1 MNKKLTSISLAGVM
15 LLSTASPVF
24 AAAENTIKEAKEP
37 NKMEQLVKDGRE
49 KMAKAEEK
57 MTEAKDKAEEK
68 AKEVKEK
75 VAPKLEEVKEALNKE
90 IAKEKAVRESK
101 NLKEAKDDV
110 ITNYENAIAAA
121 KSIANDKEAKP
132 EQFENA
138 LKALVEAHEKL
149 GFKADAKVEEKKEMK
164 TVDVKA
170 TNQKVKLDGKDVVIY
185 GYNIDGYNYF
195 KLRDLAAVLK
205 DSKAK
210 FGVEYKDALVTLT
223 KGADYKVAETDQK
236 EVKAMSKGMITND
249 KVMVGDKALTAKAY
263 KVDDSNYYKLRD
275 LGEALGF
282 GVDFDKA
289 TNTVLLMSEK
299 EAAKEEKVAPKLEEL
314 KEAVKKELVNEKE
327 VRESE
332 AYKKADDK
340 VKTNFENA
348 VAAAKSL
355 LADEKATAEQFTNEL
370 KALVEAKEKLGFKAD
385 VKVEEKKDVKEAKE
399 EMKKDV
405 KEAKKEMK
413 KDVKEAKEE
422 VKETAK
428 EAK

>member
-1 MNKKLTSISLAGVM
+1 MNKKLTSLSLAGVM

-24 AAAENTIKEAKEP
+24 AAAENAMKEAKEP
-37 NKMEQLVKDGRE
+37 SKVEQLAKDAKEAGKEVAKDAKE
-49 KMAKAEEK
+49 KMTEAKEKAEEK
-57 MTEAKDKAEEK
+57 MTEAKKDAKVVKEEVK
-68 AKEVKEK
+68 KDVKEVKEVK
-75 VAPKLEEVKEALNKE
+75 EEVKKE
-90 IAKEKAVRESK
+90 VKEV
-101 NLKEAKDDV
+101 
-110 ITNYENAIAAA
+110 
-121 KSIANDKEAKP
+121 
-132 EQFENA
+132 
-138 LKALVEAHEKL
+138 
-149 GFKADAKVEEKKEMK
+149 K

-170 TNQKVKLDGKDVVIY
+170 TTQKVKLDGKDVVIY

-236 EVKAMSKGMITND
+236 EVKAMSKGMLTND
-249 KVMVGDKALTAKAY
+249 KVMVGDKALTATAY

-299 EAAKEEKVAPKLEEL
+299 EVKEEKVAPKLEEL

-340 VKTNFENA
+340 VKSNFENA

-370 KALVEAKEKLGFKAD
+370 KALVEAKEQLGFKAD
-385 VKVEEKKDVKEAKE
+385 VKVEEKKEAKEAKK
-399 EMKKDV
+399 EMEKDV

>member
-1 MNKKLTSISLAGVM
+1 MNKKLTSLSLAGVM

-24 AAAENTIKEAKEP
+24 AAAENAMKEAKEP
-37 NKMEQLVKDGRE
+37 SKVEQLAKDAKEAGKEVAKDAKE
-49 KMAKAEEK
+49 KMTEAKEKAEEK
-57 MTEAKDKAEEK
+57 MTEAKKDAKVVKEEVK
-68 AKEVKEK
+68 KDVKEVKEEVK
-75 VAPKLEEVKEALNKE
+75 KEVKE
-90 IAKEKAVRESK
+90 V
-101 NLKEAKDDV
+101 
-110 ITNYENAIAAA
+110 
-121 KSIANDKEAKP
+121 
-132 EQFENA
+132 
-138 LKALVEAHEKL
+138 
-149 GFKADAKVEEKKEMK
+149 K

-170 TNQKVKLDGKDVVIY
+170 TTQKVKLDGKDVVIY

-236 EVKAMSKGMITND
+236 EVKAMSKGMLTND
-249 KVMVGDKALTAKAY
+249 KVMVGDKALTATAY

-289 TNTVLLMSEK
+289 TNTILLMSEK
-299 EAAKEEKVAPKLEEL
+299 EVKEEKVAPKLEEL

-340 VKTNFENA
+340 VKSNFENA

-370 KALVEAKEKLGFKAD
+370 KALVEAKEQLGFKAD
-385 VKVEEKKDVKEAKE
+385 AKVEEKKEAKEAKK
-399 EMKKDV
+399 EMEKDV